1 MKDPL
6 HQKETPYDILDIP
19 TDASQAEIIQ
29 AIPKYIKKHGNKDL
43 PQAQA
48 AWRAVKDIKSR
59 IVVDIFYYVMSGIES
74 NEPPLL
80 DIDINDFLEIP
91 ILRIEDAFTDLDKED
106 FSDEFMEIRFKQ
118 FKMSPCRYD
127 DLEHSRLDVVFDK

>member
-6 HQKETPYDILDIP
+6 YQKETPYDILDIP
-19 TDASQAEIIQ
+19 TDASQAEINQ
-29 AIPKYIKKHGNKDL
+29 AIPKYIKKHGTKDL
-43 PQAQA
+43 SRAQA

-59 IVVDIFYYVMSGIES
+59 IGVDIFYYVMRGIES
-74 NEPPLL
+74 NGPPLL

-91 ILRIEDAFTDLDKED
+91 ILRIEDAFTDLEKED

-118 FKMSPCRYD
+118 FKMSPCSYD
-127 DLEHSRLDVVFDK
+127 DLGHSGLDVVFDK